1 MRTLG
6 AILLVLVLS
15 FPGLA
20 DVVVLK
26 DGRKIS
32 GKIVEKPLHYE
43 ITTDGG
49 LRTYL
54 KEEVEKIIKDPK
66 EILGDA
72 DKLYE
77 EAKKQFQQAKSADA
91 PDRNATLRDA
101 IAKLKVARDAFS
113 GARELF
119 PEEKYAD
126 LDQKLVL
133 VMQLTRMLRGEVTHD
148 VMASGD
154 SPGDRRTFVDPRPLP
169 ADLGTAFAT
178 LADPAKRSSLDLRAA
193 ARETFRVQRVHYPGI
208 YELAT
213 AAMLYLSKSDA
224 EWKVQG
230 PVQQALQEYF
240 AKPWIAEPTKMSPA
254 DHMAAAV
261 YLNDRINALRKAD
274 PKAQTDALALFGIGH
289 IGQAPIGEETDRTAR
304 LLGLMVQNGVAG
316 TAEGHVVRD
325 LNAWIQ
331 GGDYDLAV
339 LCWVREHRAIDTP
352 IVRFVWST
360 ALIRLAQQK
369 KKGYDRAVAALGT
382 ISVSDAAV
390 QGHIAA
396 LARSVKS
403 VAICN
408 VCGGE
413 GKLRCT
419 NCHGKKETKV
429 VCRDCGGTGR
439 KKQSSGFLL
448 DNCPRCKNT
457 GIENL
462 IKCEKCK
469 DGFNDCKQC
478 DRKQHQAPELED
490 MFTASPCPDCDGR
503 GFVFRRILW
512 ACKSCMGVGQKL
524 VPKADPSKLLPS
536 DHP

>member
-1 MRTLG
+1 MRTFG
-6 AILLVLVLS
+6 VLLLLLLLS
-15 FPGLA
+15 APGLA

-26 DGRKIS
+26 DGRKVS
-32 GKIVEKPLHYE
+32 GKVVEKPTHFE
-43 ITTDGG
+43 ITTDAG

-54 KEEVEKIIKDPK
+54 KEEVEKIVKDPK
-66 EILGDA
+66 EFVGDA
-72 DKLYE
+72 EKLYE
-77 EAKKQFQQAKSADA
+77 EAKRQFQQAKSTEA
-91 PDRNATLRDA
+91 PDERNATLKDA

-113 GARELF
+113 VAREAF

-148 VMASGD
+148 VLAPADRSA
-154 SPGDRRTFVDPRPLP
+154 DRRTLVDPRPLP
-169 ADLGTAFAT
+169 ADLGSAFAT
-178 LADPAKRSSLDLRAA
+178 LADPAKRSSGELRAA
-193 ARETFRVQRVHYPGI
+193 ARETFRTQRVQFPGI
-208 YELAT
+208 YDLAT
-213 AAMLYLSKSDA
+213 AAMLYLARTDA
-224 EWKVQG
+224 DWKVQG
-230 PVQQALQEYF
+230 PVQAALQEYF
-240 AKPWIAEPTKMSPA
+240 AKPWILDPLKMSPS
-254 DHMAAAV
+254 DHMAAAR
-261 YLNDRINALRKAD
+261 YLNDQIAALRKAD

-289 IGQAPIGEETDRTAR
+289 IGQAPIGEETDKTAR
-304 LLGLMVQNGVAG
+304 LLGLMVQNGIAG
-316 TAEGHVVRD
+316 TPEGHVVRD
-325 LNAWIQ
+325 LNTWIS

-369 KKGYDRAVAALGT
+369 KRGYDRAIAALGAIPASDATLRDHVAAL
-382 ISVSDAAV
+382 S
-390 QGHIAA
+390 
-396 LARSVKS
+396 RSVKA

-413 GKLRCT
+413 GRLRCT

-429 VCRDCGGTGR
+429 VCRDCGGTGK

-448 DNCPRCKNT
+448 DNCPRCKST

-478 DRKQHQAPELED
+478 DRKPHPAPELED
-490 MFTASPCPDCDGR
+490 MFTATPCPDCDGR
-503 GFVFRRILW
+503 GYVFRRILW
-512 ACKSCMGVGQKL
+512 ACKGCMGVGQRM
-524 VPKADPSKLLPS
+524 VPKADPSKTLP
-536 DHP
+536 